1 MENFRLPQPFQRR
14 ELPPRLRN
22 YHRHQQVLFHCCT
35 TVEEEAEIEYTKVDI
50 TTNGTAKNFIK
61 AEGHKTVPQ
70 LYYKHHKINT
80 IDTRDISV
88 NFLKNTL
95 SLYKE
100 QKEDWPWQDS
110 GIEQF

>member
-1 MENFRLPQPFQRR
+1 MSNSSDVILYTQPSCNWCNI
-14 ELPPRLRN
+14 LAKKL
-22 YHRHQQVLFHCCT
+22 
-35 TVEEEAEIEYTKVDI
+35 EEAEIEYTKVDI